1 MTSAGLSRVR
11 RALFRLAWGSLA
23 VAALSAAPV
32 HADRSS
38 LNMDP
43 AYAFEKAGKF
53 DQAAMYY
60 HRVLRGLNETY
71 IAFHWNGDPAANAAG
86 KYSTEYVQLPQEME
100 ERYRSCLG
108 QASLAPGQV
117 RRMEFINYL
126 WMSELVDEE
135 GGGQRTACSLIAPEA
150 ERHGD
155 FRFAEFHRRGEA
167 RYCRV
172 VAIPFHEKSAA
183 EFEAAG
189 RKDLAACHR
198 QAAKAYEERARRA
211 DLLALGDKALMA
223 LPGLGGPDRYLGVSL
238 YPAKVNPVAFQGGHQ
253 RLYTKEGQPKG
264 LSAAEVAAILK
275 DSGLKDADENV
286 RLSAV
291 TTLAKLGEKEAVLAA
306 LDDSS
311 ATVRLAAAE
320 ALAAVRWADG
330 WAACRGHSDP
340 AVQAAVAAILQPAGQ
355 EPLARTWVMAE
366 LLRGLGSA
374 SAKTRA
380 FCQAALQQVTGKKM
394 AAGDWAVWWKGLG
407 NPCAGLT
414 RAGPD
419 GQAAVDETIDFGA
432 WWQSTYQRA
441 PNPLTAYEPPVTV
454 KWDGYVF
461 VPRAG
466 EYRFYARNVGEG
478 RRGGNQ
484 VSTPGRVGFPG
495 LYLSAP
501 SAKVLLD
508 GNAVLPHPTDAVQD
522 PDGGVR
528 LDFSDP
534 LRLAEGLHRIHV
546 EYDYRSK
553 PDSFWN
559 PQPSLRLYWSSE
571 FFPRQV
577 IPADRLIS
585 KDADAK

>member
-1 MTSAGLSRVR
+1 MRMPKSHRRV
-11 RALFRLAWGSLA
+11 LFL
-23 VAALSAAPV
+23 AALGLFLAFLFPLIAL
-32 HADRSS
+32 ADRSS
-38 LNMDP
+38 QNMDP

-53 DQAAMYY
+53 DKAAMYY
-60 HRVLRGLNETY
+60 HRLLRGLIETY
-71 IAFHWNGDPAANAAG
+71 ISFHWNGDAAANAAG
-86 KYSTEYVQLPQEME
+86 KYADEYTKILAEMQ
-100 ERYRSCLG
+100 ERYKNCLAKSG
-108 QASLAPGQV
+108 LSPEQV
-117 RRMEFINYL
+117 RNFEFINYL
-126 WMSELVDEE
+126 WMTELVDEE
-135 GGGQRTACSLIAPEA
+135 GGGQRTACHLIAPEA
-150 ERHGD
+150 ERCGD
-155 FRFAEFHRRGEA
+155 FTLAEFLRRGEA
-167 RYCRV
+167 RYWRV
-172 VAIPFHEKSAA
+172 VAVPFHEKSAR
-183 EFEAAG
+183 EWDAAG
-189 RKDLAACHR
+189 RANLAALHR
-198 QAAKAYEERARRA
+198 LAAKACADRALAA
-211 DLLALGDKALMA
+211 DRFALGAKALRA
-223 LPGLGGPDRYLGVSL
+223 VPGLKGQAGGVSL
-238 YPAKVNPVAFQGGHQ
+238 AMYPAKVNPVGFQAIHQ
-253 RLYTKEGQPKG
+253 RLYTKEGLLKG
-264 LSAAEVAAILK
+264 PGPAEVAAALK
-275 DSGLKDADENV
+275 AGGLTHADENA
-286 RLSAV
+286 RLLAV
-291 TTLAKLGEKEAVLAA
+291 VALARLGEKEAVLGALGDASAA
-306 LDDSS
+306 
-311 ATVRLAAAE
+311 VRLAAAA
-320 ALAAVRWADG
+320 ALAAVRWAEG

-355 EPLARTWVMAE
+355 EPLARTWVIAE

-441 PNPLTAYEPPVTV
+441 PNPLTAYAPPATV

-478 RRGGNQ
+478 RRGSNQ
-484 VSTPGRVGFPG
+484 VNTPGRMGFPG

-501 SAKVLLD
+501 SAKVLID
-508 GNAVLPHPTDAVQD
+508 GKAVLPHPTDAVQD

-528 LDFSDP
+528 LDFSEP

-585 KDADAK
+585 KAADTK